1 MRLLL
6 ELNTRISEVRV
17 EASELEHNR
26 MQVEPLEILLQWSDV
41 PVVVERVGLRSRP
54 IRPIPRGVDPLLMAL

>member
-6 ELNTRISEVRV
+6 VANTRISEVRV
-17 EASELEHNR
+17 EVLELEHNR

-41 PVVVERVGLRSRP
+41 PVAVERVGLRSRP
-54 IRPIPRGVDPLLMAL
+54 IRPIPQGVDPLPMAL